1 MLLSLSGR
9 TNTQHSPSIA
19 PSPIS
24 LWRVSNFLVTGWH
37 GFIIPVMCV
46 NLASAINVSSPFS
59 RSYFAHRY
67 SIFCEL
73 LLGTAL
79 TLHAKVKTRLDSHNI
94 KTGYFTRGKCIRL
107 SLVTTQVRCKHNN
120 YFFSY
125 VKMFFLKKSFDD
137 IFINPHRSLISANH
151 SVYGDSVEVKE
162 STLQAAQQAQRAGA
176 NKQEPK
182 QDD

>member
-9 TNTQHSPSIA
+9 TNTQHLPSIA
-19 PSPIS
+19 PSPIF

-37 GFIIPVMCV
+37 GYIIPVMCV
-46 NLASAINVSSPFS
+46 NLASAINVLSPFS

-79 TLHAKVKTRLDSHNI
+79 TLHTKGKTRFDIHSI
-94 KTGYFTRGKCIRL
+94 KAGYLHLCYQGNVVRL
-107 SLVTTQVRCKHNN
+107 NSVKIQKRCKQNN

-125 VKMFFLKKSFDD
+125 VKIFF
-137 IFINPHRSLISANH
+137 
-151 SVYGDSVEVKE
+151 
-162 STLQAAQQAQRAGA
+162 
-176 NKQEPK
+176 
-182 QDD
+182 

>member
-79 TLHAKVKTRLDSHNI
+79 TLHAKVKNPPQCMQHQDGL
-94 KTGYFTRGKCIRL
+94 FTRRKMWSSWILHKFKKDASTIIIFFRMSKYFFEKNHL
-107 SLVTTQVRCKHNN
+107 TN
-120 YFFSY
+120 YFSSCIGH
-125 VKMFFLKKSFDD
+125 LS
-137 IFINPHRSLISANH
+137 RRAIS
-151 SVYGDSVEVKE
+151 V
-162 STLQAAQQAQRAGA
+162 
-176 NKQEPK
+176 
-182 QDD
+182 